1 MAVFYF
7 SFSHFDD
14 FLNTFAKNLMKTN
27 RFHKEYQEFLELPTL
42 SQRFEIQKFLTMKR
56 WPFKD
61 FMKIARKRVFSAN
74 FCQV

>member
-1 MAVFYF
+1 
-7 SFSHFDD
+7 
-14 FLNTFAKNLMKTN
+14 MKTT
-27 RFHKEYQEFLELPTL
+27 RFRNEYQEFLELPTL